1 MRKTLLTALFA
12 LVLGAMACHAQSFR
26 SDERIGRNGFWD
38 GWFLQAGLD
47 MSLQNPYG
55 YDFGDV
61 FPNGKSF
68 GLDGAIGKWF
78 TPSLGFRGKLNWEN
92 GFPLFENH
100 HLSWIGPF
108 GRNGVNMDK
117 GGYLG
122 FYGDVLLSLHGL
134 FAKGYD
140 AERRWNAMVYPRAG
154 IVYNLGL
161 KKGAPLL
168 GAGFL
173 NTYRLNERWSLYADV
188 AYQMCASGFVGSEYV
203 QGTGTGS
210 NSNGYLDVNVGVQL
224 NIGDGSFHKAEA
236 STPEQKV
243 IPSMAQGWFAQ
254 VGVDMSLQN
263 PYGCNFSQVFPKGK
277 SFGVDAAVGKWFTHE
292 VALRGHVYWENGL
305 VENKHLEWIAPGGRN
320 GVNHDKGGYMVLSID
335 ALFNLHNILSGP
347 DDSRRWHTSVY
358 PRAGLIRNFA
368 IGSGSPLLGAGI
380 ENTYKLTDRLGLY
393 FDAGYQVT
401 TSESSV
407 GMTGMDVGE
416 GSNGFFN
423 FEAGVVISLSR

>member
-1 MRKTLLTALFA
+1 MALM
-12 LVLGAMACHAQSFR
+12 GTACHAQSFR

-55 YDFGDV
+55 YNFSKV

-92 GFPLFENH
+92 GFPPFENH
-100 HLSWIGPF
+100 YLEWIGPF
-108 GRNGVNMDK
+108 GRNGINMDK

-122 FYGDVLLSLHGL
+122 FYGEVLLNLHGL
-134 FAKGYD
+134 FAEYD
-140 AERRWNAMVYPRAG
+140 AVRKWNAVVYPRAG

-173 NTYRLNERWSLYADV
+173 NTYRLNDRWSLYADV

-203 QGTGTGS
+203 EGTGMGS
-210 NSNGYLDVNVGVQL
+210 NSNGYFDFNVGVQYC
-224 NIGDGSFHKAEA
+224 IGDEFHKADA
-236 STPEQKV
+236 STPVNQV
-243 IPSMAQGWFAQ
+243 IPSMWDKWFVQ
-254 VGVDMSLQN
+254 VGLDMSLQN
-263 PYGCNFSQVFPKGK
+263 PYGCNFSEVFPKGK
-277 SFGVDAAVGKWFTHE
+277 SFGVDVAIGKWFTSE
-292 VALRGHVYWENGL
+292 VALRGHLYWENGL
-305 VENKHLEWIAPGGRN
+305 IENKHLEWIAPGGNN
-320 GVNHDKGGYMVLSID
+320 GINHDKGGYLVMSID
-335 ALFNLHNILSGP
+335 ALFNLHNIFSGYDDP
-347 DDSRRWHTSVY
+347 DRRWHASVY
-358 PRAGLIRNFA
+358 PRAGLIRNFG
-368 IGSGSPLLGAGI
+368 IGSASPLLGAGI
-380 ENTYKLTDRLGLY
+380 ENTYKLTDGLGLY
-393 FDAGYQVT
+393 ADFGYQVT

-407 GMTGMDVGE
+407 GLTGMSVGE

-423 FEAGVVISLSR
+423 LEAGVVINLSK

>member
-1 MRKTLLTALFA
+1 MALM
-12 LVLGAMACHAQSFR
+12 GMACHAQSFR

-55 YDFGDV
+55 YNFSKV

-92 GFPLFENH
+92 GFPPFENH
-100 HLSWIGPF
+100 HLEWIGPF
-108 GRNGVNMDK
+108 GRNGINMDK

-122 FYGDVLLSLHGL
+122 FYGEVLLNLHGL
-134 FAKGYD
+134 FAEYD
-140 AERRWNAMVYPRAG
+140 AVRKWNAVVYPRAG

-173 NTYRLNERWSLYADV
+173 NTYRLNDRWSLYADV

-203 QGTGTGS
+203 EGTGMGS
-210 NSNGYLDVNVGVQL
+210 NSNGYFDFNVGVQYC
-224 NIGDGSFHKAEA
+224 IGDDSFHKADA
-236 STPEQKV
+236 STPVNQV
-243 IPSMAQGWFAQ
+243 IPSMWDKWFVQ
-254 VGVDMSLQN
+254 VGLDMSLQN
-263 PYGCNFSQVFPKGK
+263 PYGCNFSEVFPKGK
-277 SFGVDAAVGKWFTHE
+277 SFGVDAAIGKWFTSE
-292 VALRGHVYWENGL
+292 VALRGHLYWENGL
-305 VENKHLEWIAPGGRN
+305 IENKHLEWIAPGGNN
-320 GVNHDKGGYMVLSID
+320 GINHDKGGYLVMSID
-335 ALFNLHNILSGP
+335 ALFNLHNIFSGY
-347 DDSRRWHTSVY
+347 DDPNRRWHASVY
-358 PRAGLIRNFA
+358 PRAGLIRNFG
-368 IGSGSPLLGAGI
+368 IGSASPLLGAGI
-380 ENTYKLTDRLGLY
+380 ENTYKLTDCLGLY
-393 FDAGYQVT
+393 ADFGYQVT

-407 GMTGMDVGE
+407 GLTGMSVGE

-423 FEAGVVISLSR
+423 LEAGLVINLSR